1 MRLLSQKLVSLEYR
15 DQLQRDLARA
25 VVCRFLVG
33 YVSAEGLKTIGRHLL
48 VRALR
53 DDRSFG
59 VSSLTCAC
67 GYTPLLNLQD
77 ELGDGCVRLR
87 YFMDPL
93 VEGSDE
99 PNEITLFHSKL
110 VYLLL
115 EREQKS
121 VVYIGSHNWSG
132 RAIGP
137 SGPRNAEASLRFEMD
152 FAPEHLEGA
161 AGSIPG
167 EINRHLLD
175 AYNLPACRPAIR
187 ANETLFEQWYQKGC
201 RSATSTRVDPA
212 TIILAVHKSGGTAI
226 APDEWQS
233 LVGRGIYM
241 QAIEEDEGQR
251 VWRGGNPILVLV
263 WDSVS
268 DLQTARQPKLLFCR
282 ETTHKAG
289 PTSAL
294 RGTNRSPAPIAGF
307 GAVIFD
313 EQQLS
318 AMQGS
323 RPAERSSVA
332 IWSKRPVEIYDFE
345 FPIVRTDSS
354 QVDAGVTPKYQ
365 FHLEVER
372 VIFPADGARPNVPD
386 SLWTRES
393 FAVAKSKESA
403 KCEPIPGY
411 HVSPELEAQIM
422 QCLTETLFVNPQK
435 AKVLPASF
443 FDQAKIG
450 KRASLHP
457 LHETYIGP
465 REKEKRDDFYAR
477 AEPGMLVA
485 DLDAAEI
492 AEDGRRR
499 QKRLIEEPEPLER
512 IQRVYTT
519 PLNQLQAIW
528 EKVAAHARGPDR
540 GSQ

>member
-15 DQLQRDLARA
+15 DQLRVDLARA
-25 VVCRFLVG
+25 AVCRFLVG
-33 YVSAEGLKTIGRHLL
+33 YVSADGLNAINRNLL

-53 DDRSFG
+53 DERSFG

-77 ELGDGCVRLR
+77 ELGDDCIRLR

-93 VEGSDE
+93 VEGTDE

-132 RAIGP
+132 RALGP
-137 SGPRNAEASLRFEMD
+137 GGPRNAEASLRFEMD
-152 FAPEHLEGA
+152 FAPEHLDGV

-167 EINRHLLD
+167 EVNRHLLD

-187 ANETLFEQWYQKGC
+187 ANAPQFEQWYQKGC
-201 RSATSTRVDPA
+201 RAAPSAPIEPA
-212 TIILAVHKSGGTAI
+212 TVILAVRKPSSTAVTS
-226 APDEWQS
+226 AQWLN
-233 LVGRGIYM
+233 LVGRGIYL
-241 QAIEEDEGQR
+241 QALEEEEGLM
-251 VWRGGNPILVLV
+251 VWEGGEPIIVLV
-263 WDSVS
+263 WNSAS
-268 DLQTARQPKLLFCR
+268 ELQAGCQPIMLRCR

-289 PTSAL
+289 PTSGL
-294 RGTNRSPAPIAGF
+294 RGTNRSTAPVAGF
-307 GAVIFD
+307 EAVIFD
-313 EQQLS
+313 EQQLA
-318 AMQGS
+318 AMQEA
-323 RPAERSSVA
+323 RTAPRSSVT
-332 IWSKRPVEIYDFE
+332 IWSGRPVEDYDFE
-345 FPIVRTDSS
+345 FPTLRTDSS

-372 VIFPADGARPNVPD
+372 VIFPADGAWPENSD
-386 SLWTRES
+386 ALWTRES

-411 HVSPELEAQIM
+411 HVPPNLEAEIM
-422 QCLTETLFVNPQK
+422 RCLTETLFVNPKK

-443 FDQAKIG
+443 FDHAKIG
-450 KRASLHP
+450 KRVSLHP

-465 REKEKRDDFYAR
+465 REKERRNDFYAG

-485 DLDAAEI
+485 ELDTAET
-492 AEDGRRR
+492 AEDGNRKS
-499 QKRLIEEPEPLER
+499 KRLIEEPEPLER

-519 PLNQLQAIW
+519 PLNQLQEIW
-528 EKVAAHARGPDR
+528 AKVAENARRPNR
-540 GSQ
+540 KEE